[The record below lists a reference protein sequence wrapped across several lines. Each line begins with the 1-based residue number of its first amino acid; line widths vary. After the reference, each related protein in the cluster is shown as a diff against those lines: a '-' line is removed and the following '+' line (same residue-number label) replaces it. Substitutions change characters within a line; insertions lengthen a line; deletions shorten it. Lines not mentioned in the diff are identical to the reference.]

1 MVDALRL
8 ARRLLTP
15 DGLLIDLHPSASNET
30 VEVGDRVTG
39 FVDAGAALRRHA
51 AAPHALEAAVFD
63 RLFSVVA
70 TRTFDFFT
78 YGDSIDELRDYIV
91 ENWRDTTLAA
101 DTVERTR
108 AALASAPGVR
118 PRVREHVSASVYRPG
133 LAQVPRTHRET

>member
-1 MVDALRL
+1 MVDALRR

-15 DGLLIDLHPSASNET
+15 DGLLLDLHPTASNET

-39 FVDAGAALRRHA
+39 FVDAGAALRRHSA
-51 AAPHALEAAVFD
+51 ASHAVEAAVLE

-70 TRTFDFFT
+70 THRFDFFT
-78 YGDSIDELRDYIV
+78 YGDSIDELRDYIL

-108 AALASAPGVR
+108 AALAAAPGVR
-118 PRVREHVSASVYRPG
+118 PRVREHVQVTVLRP
-133 LAQVPRTHRET
+133 